1 MFDTETFQARI
12 ILSKVGVSEAVVS
25 SQLCLQV
32 ATTDRSESGGRIV
45 CVLKNQ
51 TNIAF
56 YKVQSLQIRYLNP
69 LVVYIYVNHVVYLSI
84 DLLLEAD
91 AGRISFCQKI
101 EPDMTWKCFWEDNEQ
116 QWTNQQTILKSKKQI
131 ILYLL
136 RMVMEPEYYAEEW
149 SDLTPQSFSENM
161 TECLLGCPWK
171 WS

>member
-1 MFDTETFQARI
+1 MFHTETFQARI

-32 ATTDRSESGGRIV
+32 ATTDRSESGGRMV
-45 CVLKNQ
+45 CVLENQ

-69 LVVYIYVNHVVYLSI
+69 LAVYIYVNHVVYLSI
-84 DLLLEAD
+84 DLLLEAE
-91 AGRISFCQKI
+91 AGRIPFCQKI
-101 EPDMTWKCFWEDNEQ
+101 KPDMTWKCFWGTTSKNEPINKQ
-116 QWTNQQTILKSKKQI
+116 YRSQRSKSPSENGNGTWI
-131 ILYLL
+131 FCW
-136 RMVMEPEYYAEEW
+136 R
-149 SDLTPQSFSENM
+149 SDFTTKSFSENM

>member
-56 YKVQSLQIRYLNP
+56 FIRYSP
-69 LVVYIYVNHVVYLSI
+69 
-84 DLLLEAD
+84 
-91 AGRISFCQKI
+91 
-101 EPDMTWKCFWEDNEQ
+101 
-116 QWTNQQTILKSKKQI
+116 SK
-131 ILYLL
+131 
-136 RMVMEPEYYAEEW
+136 
-149 SDLTPQSFSENM
+149 
-161 TECLLGCPWK
+161 LGI
-171 WS
+171 